1 MEKTV
6 ITIDM
11 DKASLRE
18 AMTRIIEHI
27 TLTPPDHDEFGSKER
42 IEYNLG
48 LDALFACLRQTF

>member
-18 AMTRIIEHI
+18 AMTRIIEYI
-27 TLTPPDHDEFGSKER
+27 TLNSPDSDEFGSKER
-42 IEYNLG
+42 IEYNLR
-48 LDALFACLRQTF
+48 LDALFTCLRQTY

>member
-18 AMTRIIEHI
+18 AMTQLIEYL
-27 TLTPPDHDEFGSKER
+27 TTTPPDPDELGSKER
-42 IEYNLG
+42 ISYNMG
-48 LDALFACLRQTF
+48 ISTLFDCLRSTF

>member
-18 AMTRIIEHI
+18 AMTRIIEYI
-27 TLTPPDHDEFGSKER
+27 TLTPPGPDEFGSKER

-48 LDALFACLRQTF
+48 LDALFTCLRQTF

>member
-18 AMTRIIEHI
+18 AMTRIIEYI
-27 TLTPPDHDEFGSKER
+27 TLNSPDSDEFGSKER
-42 IEYNLG
+42 TEYNLG
-48 LDALFACLRQTF
+48 LDALFTCLRQTY

>member
-27 TLTPPDHDEFGSKER
+27 TLTPPDPDEFGREAR
-42 IEYNLG
+42 IEYNLA

>member
-11 DKASLRE
+11 DKESLRE
-18 AMTRIIEHI
+18 AMTRIIEYI
-27 TLTPPDHDEFGSKER
+27 TLAPPDPDEFGSKER

-48 LDALFACLRQTF
+48 LDVLFSCLRQTF